1 MFPTTR
7 VVELSWL
14 ARCVVR
20 PARPTAFNRCVCSP
34 FLASVSL
41 RAYRVFGNCRIQ
53 PERSSRVPGHEARL
67 DLPLDLP
74 PFREQSSFVSAFLFL
89 SFFFFFLSKPTALT
103 NCFRSQFNAN
113 RPWRRIK
120 NVFERIVTRTIG
132 PQTSRKARWELYS
145 VSSTKGLL
153 SDLLV
158 ILCLL
163 TVYICVFAHSTP
175 GDRRIHILT
184 RIMTTFTSSINERTS
199 RRASRYWAAI
209 PPLKITHV

>member
-41 RAYRVFGNCRIQ
+41 CTYRVFGNCRIQ
-53 PERSSRVPGHEARL
+53 PERNNRVPRHEARL
-67 DLPLDLP
+67 DLPFDLP
-74 PFREQSSFVSAFLFL
+74 SSPLRAILFVSV
-89 SFFFFFLSKPTALT
+89 SFFFPFLLKPTALT
-103 NCFRSQFNAN
+103 NCFRSQLTQIDRDGESKRLWKDCYKNDWTSNISKSASVVGDYTRFLN
-113 RPWRRIK
+113 R
-120 NVFERIVTRTIG
+120 EG
-132 PQTSRKARWELYS
+132 P
-145 VSSTKGLL
+145 LL
-153 SDLLV
+153 NLLV

-163 TVYICVFAHSTP
+163 TVYICVFAHSEQ

-184 RIMTTFTSSINERTS
+184 RIMTTFTSDINERAS
-199 RRASRYWAAI
+199 RRTLRYWAAI
-209 PPLKITHV
+209 APLKITYV

>member
-41 RAYRVFGNCRIQ
+41 SAYRVFGNCRIQ
-53 PERSSRVPGHEARL
+53 PGRSTGLPVTKL
-67 DLPLDLP
+67 DSIAPPPPFDLP
-74 PFREQSSFVSAFLFL
+74 PFESNPL
-89 SFFFFFLSKPTALT
+89 SFLLLLRFFFLSKPTALT

-120 NVFERIVTRTIG
+120 RLWKDCYRNDW
-132 PQTSRKARWELYS
+132 TSNISKKRVGRRGIIPGFLAES
-145 VSSTKGLL
+145 PL

-163 TVYICVFAHSTP
+163 TVYICVFAPT
-175 GDRRIHILT
+175 RRGQTAEFIYWRVLWLLLRAVSMSEH
-184 RIMTTFTSSINERTS
+184 RER
-199 RRASRYWAAI
+199 ALRYSQRYR
-209 PPLKITHV
+209 H